1 MILVTDKPKINN
13 FGSTQNFLPEQSVVA
28 GGFLTIATRRI
39 MIKIMQMYIIIK
51 TKDSLYLE
59 DIASHVNS
67 ISHLN
72 KQCGDS
78 CA

>member
-28 GGFLTIATRRI
+28 GGFLTIATRI

-51 TKDSLYLE
+51 TKDSLYLQ
-59 DIASHVNS
+59 DIASHVYS